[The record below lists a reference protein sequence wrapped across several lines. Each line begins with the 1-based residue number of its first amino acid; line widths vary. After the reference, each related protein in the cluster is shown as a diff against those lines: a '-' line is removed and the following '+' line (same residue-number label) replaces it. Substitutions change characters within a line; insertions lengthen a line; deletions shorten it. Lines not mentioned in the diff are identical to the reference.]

1 MLTTLTVL
9 ALLFFL
15 AHVYL
20 LFTSFGKSGFQKAKY
35 LWSHITLWITGGLA
49 FLIALLFAGKG
60 VSGVLDVFDTPGKA
74 ALLLL
79 LAFVLSGIAHTIV
92 KFMVMPKYAKPVAN

>member
-9 ALLFFL
+9 ASLFFI

-20 LFTSFGKSGFQKAKY
+20 LFTSFGKSGFQKQKY
-35 LWSHITLWITGGLA
+35 LWSHITLWITGGIA
-49 FLIALLFAGKG
+49 FLIAVMFAGKS
-60 VSGVLDVFDTPGKA
+60 VSTVLDVFDTPAKA

-79 LAFVLSGIAHTIV
+79 LAFGLSGIAHTIV
-92 KFMVMPKYAKPVAN
+92 RMLVLPKFSKPVA

>member
-1 MLTTLTVL
+1 MLTTLAVL
-9 ALLFFL
+9 AALFFV

-20 LFTSFGKSGFQKAKY
+20 LFTSFGKSGFQKQKY

-49 FLIALLFAGKG
+49 FLIALLFAGKS
-60 VSGVLDVFDTPGKA
+60 VSSVIDVFDTPAKA

-79 LAFVLSGIAHTIV
+79 LAFGLSAIAHTIV
-92 KFMVMPKYAKPVAN
+92 KTLVLPRYTKATA

>member
-1 MLTTLTVL
+1 MLTTLTIL
-9 ALLFFL
+9 AAAFFV

-20 LFTSFGKSGFQKAKY
+20 LFTSFGKAGFQKQKY

-49 FLIALLFAGKG
+49 CLIALLFAGKS
-60 VSGVLDVFDTPGKA
+60 VSGVIDVFDTPGKA

-79 LAFVLSGIAHTIV
+79 IAFALSGAAHSIV
-92 KFMVMPKYAKPVAN
+92 KLLVLPKYQKAA